1 MTGIFDAF
9 LFALGVTLPNFLL
22 LVFGWYLRRS
32 GQIDA
37 HFCAQASKL
46 VFRYGLPC
54 VLFVSLMKSEV
65 HYQEQLMLVAAGA
78 VSTLVLFLAA
88 ELYAWKRVPQL
99 RDKGV
104 FVQGVFRSNLGI
116 IGLSFVSNAY
126 GAPGL
131 AAGAV
136 YTGVITILYNIL
148 AVVTLSRSAEG
159 SIGGR
164 IKDTVKKI
172 MTNPLILAIVAAM
185 LLQRFNIAIPK
196 TVMRMGGYL
205 ADIALPLA
213 LICAGA
219 TFDIRSVI
227 HSSDISMQA
236 SIGRLIVAPVV
247 AVAVGL
253 AFGFSGIPM
262 GVLFLMTATPV
273 ASASYVMAKSMG
285 GNDVAAANITGIT
298 TAGAIF
304 SAVAGMVWLRSAG
317 LM

>member
-116 IGLSFVSNAY
+116 IGLAFVSNAY

-159 SIGGR
+159 SIGRR

-185 LLQRFNIAIPK
+185 LLQRFDIAIPK

-227 HSSDISMQA
+227 HASDISMQA

>member
-1 MTGIFDAF
+1 M
-9 LFALGVTLPNFLL
+9 
-22 LVFGWYLRRS
+22 
-32 GQIDA
+32 
-37 HFCAQASKL
+37 
-46 VFRYGLPC
+46 
-54 VLFVSLMKSEV
+54 
-65 HYQEQLMLVAAGA
+65 
-78 VSTLVLFLAA
+78 
-88 ELYAWKRVPQL
+88 PQL

-116 IGLSFVSNAY
+116 IGLAYVSNAY

-131 AAGAV
+131 ADGAV

-159 SIGGR
+159 SIGR
-164 IKDTVKKI
+164 RIIKDTVKKI
-172 MTNPLILAIVAAM
+172 MTDPLILAIVAAM
-185 LLQRFNIAIPK
+185 LLQRFDIAIAK

-205 ADIALPLA
+205 SNIALPLA

-219 TFDIRSVI
+219 TFDIRFVI
-227 HSSDISMQA
+227 HASDISMQA
-236 SIGRLIVAPVV
+236 SIGRLIAAPVV
-247 AVAVGL
+247 AVPVGL

-262 GVLFLMTATPV
+262 GVLFQMTATPV

-285 GNDVAAANITGIT
+285 GNDVAAANITAIT
-298 TAGAIF
+298 TAGAVF

>member
-32 GQIDA
+32 GQIDV

-116 IGLSFVSNAY
+116 IGLAFVSNAY

-159 SIGGR
+159 SIGRR

-185 LLQRFNIAIPK
+185 LLQRFDIAIPK

-227 HSSDISMQA
+227 HASDISMQA

-253 AFGFSGIPM
+253 AFGFNGIPM

-273 ASASYVMAKSMG
+273 ASASYVMAKSMA